1 VRLEGQA
8 KAGFYPT
15 PPEVARLIGTCLE
28 RNPQAVILDPC
39 CGEGVALEEVGYYVG
54 AFTHGI
60 ELEALRANQASSRL
74 NHVLHGDSLK
84 AKARGTYSALYMN
97 PPYDTAEGERLELR
111 FLWHWQRALLPGG
124 TLVYIVP
131 EVYLPHYAA
140 TLTAHYED
148 VTVWR
153 FPGEHYRAFKQVVV
167 FGKKR
172 AVPAQGASP
181 LNVRG
186 ELERAC
192 VRYPLPTPKETPE
205 LYLTGQD
212 PERLEREAR
221 ESGAWGRAW
230 DALTPVDTQAFRP
243 LLPLRKG
250 HIALMMASGLLNNT
264 VIEGKGRR
272 LLVRGRVSKVVS
284 TFEEE
289 DDKGW
294 KTIERETLKTEITA
308 LDLDTAE
315 LTEVA

>member
-1 VRLEGQA
+1 
-8 KAGFYPT
+8 
-15 PPEVARLIGTCLE
+15 
-28 RNPQAVILDPC
+28 
-39 CGEGVALEEVGYYVG
+39 
-54 AFTHGI
+54 
-60 ELEALRANQASSRL
+60 
-74 NHVLHGDSLK
+74 VLHGDSLK
-84 AKARGTYSALYMN
+84 SQARGKYSLLYLN

-111 FLWHWQRALLPGG
+111 FLWHWQRALMPGG

-131 EVYLPHYAA
+131 EVYLPLYAG
-140 TLTAHYED
+140 TLTAHFED

-153 FPGEHYRAFKQVVV
+153 FPSEHYRAFKQVVV

-172 AVPAQGASP
+172 AVTVLGSP
-181 LNVRG
+181 RTTTTLEVMG
-186 ELERAC
+186 ELARAC

-212 PERLEREAR
+212 PERLEAEAR
-221 ESGAWGRAW
+221 EVGAWGRAW

-272 LLVRGRVSKVVS
+272 LLVRGRVSKATT

-289 DDKGW
+289 DDRGA

-315 LTEVA
+315 LIEIA

>member
-1 VRLEGQA
+1 MRLEGQA

-28 RNPQAVILDPC
+28 RNPQGVILDPC
-39 CGEGVALEEVGYYVG
+39 CGEGDALEDVGYYTG
-54 AFTHGI
+54 AVTHGV
-60 ELEALRANQASSRL
+60 ELEALRATQAGNRL
-74 NHVLHGDSLK
+74 SYVLHGDSLK
-84 AKARGTYSALYMN
+84 AKARGAYSLLYMN

-111 FLWHWQRALLPGG
+111 FLWHWQRALMPGG
-124 TLVYIVP
+124 TLVFIVP
-131 EVYLPHYAA
+131 EMYLPHYAG

-172 AVPAQGASP
+172 AVPSNAATTPEVMGDLA
-181 LNVRG
+181 
-186 ELERAC
+186 RAC
-192 VRYPLPTPKETPE
+192 VRCPLPTPKETPE

-212 PERLEREAR
+212 PERLEAEAR
-221 ESGAWGRAW
+221 ELGAWGRAW
-230 DALTPVDTQAFRP
+230 DALTPVDAQAFRP

-264 VIEGKGRR
+264 VIEGQGRR
-272 LLVRGRVSKVVS
+272 LLVRGHVSKVTT

-289 DDKGW
+289 DDKGK

-315 LTEVA
+315 LMEIA